1 MVAKLGAQ
9 TTAQDNHCMSRTIR
23 VFQVDAF
30 TDTPFSGNPA
40 TVVLDGEGLADEQMR
55 AVAREFAKGDTAFV
69 LPATGPDHD
78 LAMRFFMPGKE
89 APFVGHATLAAHAV
103 LARHAPRPLRRQS
116 GRNGIVEVRALAD
129 GRFAISQPPPPL
141 ARSPS
146 MDEMRALLPL
156 LGLSATDLD
165 PHCPPRIVGAASTR
179 LIIAL
184 ENIAA
189 LDALQPQLPRLAAM
203 SAPLGAQGYFLFTR
217 HGARS
222 GCLTES
228 RMFCPAL
235 GIDEDPVSGN
245 AHAMLAVLL
254 HQQGL
259 LPASQAVATFTGAQ
273 GRHVGRPGRV
283 EVSMRFEA
291 GGAPLDV
298 SIAGQAVVVLEGTA
312 VF

>member
-1 MVAKLGAQ
+1 
-9 TTAQDNHCMSRTIR
+9 MSRTIR

-40 TVVLDGEGLADEQMR
+40 TVVLDGEGLGDEQMR
-55 AVAREFAKGDTAFV
+55 AVAREFARGDTAFV
-69 LPATGPDHD
+69 LPASAPDHD
-78 LAMRFFMPGKE
+78 LTVRFLMPGKE

-103 LARHAPRPLRRQS
+103 LARHAPLPLRRQS
-116 GRNGIVEVRALAD
+116 GRSGIVEVRSLPE
-129 GRFAISQPPPPL
+129 GRFSISQPPPPL

-146 MDEMRALLPL
+146 ADELRALLPL
-156 LGLSATDLD
+156 LGLSAEDLD
-165 PHCPPRIVGAASTR
+165 PACPPRIAGSASTR

-184 ENIAA
+184 QGIAA
-189 LDALQPQLPRLAAM
+189 LDRLRPQLPQLAAM
-203 SAPLGAQGYFLFTR
+203 SGALGAHGYFLFTR
-217 HGARS
+217 QGAAP

-254 HQQGL
+254 HERGL
-259 LPASQAVATFTGAQ
+259 LRAGDGVAAFAGAQ

-283 EVSMRFEA
+283 EVALRVGA